1 MLSPGSWDSG
11 ALNLKTRV
19 PLGPGLEPSLRLP
32 PLRAPRHPYFGTPAS
47 AYQPSRLV
55 LHSLFLCSLPWMF
68 RPTSWKT
75 TSPSVSSREPLP
87 PPCLRPLR
95 VRLLL
100 PFSQWPGL
108 SSALVSCSLR
118 AAVILFSLG
127 AACFSC
133 MACASH
139 GLPPSVPALPVSVLA
154 LAVLRGWG
162 SVGDFSV
169 WHTQR
174 AGASG
179 WPVLLCRRRTTL
191 LCELRST
198 VLWRCG

>member
-1 MLSPGSWDSG
+1 MNPPFAFLLSVLPGILISELRLLHISPQDWSCIRCFCVLSLG
-11 ALNLKTRV
+11 CFG
-19 PLGPGLEPSLRLP
+19 PLRGRLPHLPSLQGSASLRL
-32 PLRAPRHPYFGTPAS
+32 AS
-47 AYQPSRLV
+47 G
-55 LHSLFLCSLPWMF
+55 LCACAS
-68 RPTSWKT
+68 
-75 TSPSVSSREPLP
+75 
-87 PPCLRPLR
+87 CC
-95 VRLLL
+95 

-191 LCELRST
+191 LCELRSA
-198 VLWRCG
+198 VLWRCS